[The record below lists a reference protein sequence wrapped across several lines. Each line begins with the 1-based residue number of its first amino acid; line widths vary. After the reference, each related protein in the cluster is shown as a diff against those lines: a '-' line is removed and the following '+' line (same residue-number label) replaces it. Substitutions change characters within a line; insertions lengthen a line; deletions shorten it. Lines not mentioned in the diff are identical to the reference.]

1 MQGNFFTELGNATHV
16 ILEVVRNA
24 ALSEKMTQLAVLFS
38 ITLVITIM
46 YKGYEI
52 LFGRSQSP
60 TKEVMWDLAA
70 KAMIITFALNI
81 GGWLTLVINAM
92 DGFHEW
98 AGGSLSMYKQI
109 DFIFNEVRNLADSIW
124 AKASGFSIIVAAF
137 SIAMIYTGF
146 GIAVLPALVVINAT
160 AFTQTIL
167 VIAAPLMFYCL
178 LYKSTKNVFTQWLAL
193 LISNTLLVLFMSLF
207 FKVFAKQIYKFVNT
221 YQSQYANADTDSFF
235 IGISMIFSSVLLVAM
250 VFVAKVFAEKVGSVA
265 LDSAMQS
272 VFSRVSNPISSVAGK
287 TLGNLFGHAQ
297 KGGSKMAEGA
307 YSAMKSGASV
317 TGANAMSLGK
327 SILQRMRNEA

>member
-109 DFIFNEVRNLADSIW
+109 DIIFNEVRNLADSIW
-124 AKASGFSIIVAAF
+124 AKASGFDTVIAGITIIIVY
-137 SIAMIYTGF
+137 IAF

-207 FKVFAKQIYKFVNT
+207 FKVFAKEIYAFV
-221 YQSQYANADTDSFF
+221 YEISKQYSNGNVDSFF
-235 IGISMIFSSVLLVAM
+235 IGVRMIFSSVLLVAM

-307 YSAMKSGASV
+307 YSTMKSGASV
-317 TGANAMSLGK
+317 AGANAMSLGK

>member
-109 DFIFNEVRNLADSIW
+109 DIIFNEVRNLADNIW
-124 AKASGFSIIVAAF
+124 VKASGFDTVIAGITIIIVY
-137 SIAMIYTGF
+137 IAF

-207 FKVFAKQIYKFVNT
+207 FKVFAKEIYAFVYET
-221 YQSQYANADTDSFF
+221 SKQYSNGNVDSFF
-235 IGISMIFSSVLLVAM
+235 IGVRMIFSSVLLVAM

-272 VFSRVSNPISSVAGK
+272 VFSRVSNPISSAAGK

-297 KGGSKMAEGA
+297 KGGSKMVEGA

-317 TGANAMSLGK
+317 AGANAMSLGK

>member
-109 DFIFNEVRNLADSIW
+109 DIIFNEVRNLADNIW
-124 AKASGFSIIVAAF
+124 AKASGFDTVIAGITIIIVY
-137 SIAMIYTGF
+137 IAF

-207 FKVFAKQIYKFVNT
+207 FKVFAKEIYAFVYET
-221 YQSQYANADTDSFF
+221 SKQYSNGNVDSFF
-235 IGISMIFSSVLLVAM
+235 IGVRMTFSSVLLVAM

>member
-109 DFIFNEVRNLADSIW
+109 DIIFNEVRNLADNIW
-124 AKASGFSIIVAAF
+124 AKASGFDTVIAGITIIIVY
-137 SIAMIYTGF
+137 IAF

-207 FKVFAKQIYKFVNT
+207 FKVFAKEIYAFVYET
-221 YQSQYANADTDSFF
+221 SKQYSNGNVDSFF
-235 IGISMIFSSVLLVAM
+235 IGVRMTFSSVLLVAM

-272 VFSRVSNPISSVAGK
+272 VFSRVSNPISSAAGK
-287 TLGNLFGHAQ
+287 TLGKLFGHAQ
-297 KGGSKMAEGA
+297 KGGSKMAKGA
-307 YSAMKSGASV
+307 YSMMKSGAKV
-317 TGANAMSLGK
+317 AGANAMSLGK

>member
-109 DFIFNEVRNLADSIW
+109 DIIFNEVRNLADNIW
-124 AKASGFSIIVAAF
+124 AKASGFDTVIAGITIIIVY
-137 SIAMIYTGF
+137 IAF

-207 FKVFAKQIYKFVNT
+207 FKVFAKEIYAFVYET
-221 YQSQYANADTDSFF
+221 SKQYSNGNVDSFF
-235 IGISMIFSSVLLVAM
+235 IGVRMTFSSVLLVAM

-287 TLGNLFGHAQ
+287 TLGKLFGHAQ

-317 TGANAMSLGK
+317 AGANAMSLGK

>member
-1 MQGNFFTELGNATHV
+1 MQGNFFTELGNATHA

-38 ITLVITIM
+38 ITLVVTIM

-60 TKEVMWDLAA
+60 TKEVIWDLVA

-109 DFIFNEVRNLADSIW
+109 DIIFNEVRNLADNIW
-124 AKASGFSIIVAAF
+124 AKASGFDTVIAGITVIIVY
-137 SIAMIYTGF
+137 IAF

-207 FKVFAKQIYKFVNT
+207 FKVFVKEIYAFVYETSKQYSNGNV
-221 YQSQYANADTDSFF
+221 DSFF
-235 IGISMIFSSVLLVAM
+235 IGVRMIFSSVLLVAM

-287 TLGNLFGHAQ
+287 TLGNLFGHTQ
-297 KGGSKMAEGA
+297 KGGSKMAEGV

-317 TGANAMSLGK
+317 AGSNTMSLGK
-327 SILQRMRNEA
+327 NLLQRMRNEA